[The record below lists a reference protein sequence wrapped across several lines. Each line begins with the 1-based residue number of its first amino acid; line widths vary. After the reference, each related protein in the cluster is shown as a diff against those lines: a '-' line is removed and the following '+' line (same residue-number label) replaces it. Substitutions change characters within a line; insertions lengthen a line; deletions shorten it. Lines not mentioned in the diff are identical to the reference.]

1 MFGLLNHTCIQFLR
15 SIDVVT
21 TGQEFVS
28 IVIKGLEDAS
38 SITYYK
44 LIYEMFTL
52 VPTLKDSFDLNIGK
66 EYITLL
72 FLYSTLVEFVQA

>member
-1 MFGLLNHTCIQFLR
+1 MFGLLNHSCIPFLR
-15 SIDVVT
+15 SIDAVT

-38 SITYYK
+38 GITYYK

-52 VPTLKDSFDLNIGK
+52 VPTFQDSFDLNIGK

-72 FLYSTLVEFVQA
+72 FLYSTLVEFV

>member
-1 MFGLLNHTCIQFLR
+1 MFGLLNHSCVPFLR
-15 SIDVVT
+15 SIDAVT

-38 SITYYK
+38 GITHYK

-52 VPTLKDSFDLNIGK
+52 VRTFKDSFDLNIGK

-72 FLYSTLVEFVQA
+72 FLYSTLVEFV